1 MIYAF
6 SRDKAIPFSNL
17 WHHLD
22 SGRTPRNAIIFAAV
36 GAFILG
42 IPTVI
47 NFAAYVA
54 ITSIAV
60 IGLYISYV
68 LPILLRLLAKNFQP
82 GPWHLGQWSRPIGI
96 IAILWVIFIS
106 VLFMLPT
113 SSSIT
118 LVTFNYTPVVV
129 LGTFI
134 ALLIWWF
141 VSVRHWFKGPQI
153 QGSSAEL
160 ANIEKGLGETVLV
173 NGEDVEVEGATG
185 GE

>member
-6 SRDKAIPFSNL
+6 SRDRAVPFSNL

-22 SGRTPRNAIIFAAV
+22 SGRTPRNAIILAAV
-36 GAFILG
+36 GAFILA
-42 IPTVI
+42 IPTVF

-68 LPILLRLLAKNFQP
+68 LPILLRLFAKDFQR
-82 GPWHLGQWSRPIGI
+82 GPWHLGSWSKPIGI
-96 IAILWVIFIS
+96 IAVLWVIFIS

-113 SSSIT
+113 ANPIT
-118 LVTFNYTPVVV
+118 AVTFNYTPIVVV
-129 LGTFI
+129 GTFSI
-134 ALLIWWF
+134 LVIWWS

-153 QGSSAEL
+153 QESASEMSEM
-160 ANIEKGLGETVLV
+160 EKSVGETPLI
-173 NGEDVEVEGATG
+173 DPEGVRG
-185 GE
+185 IE